1 MNGSDIH
8 DPFAPPQVTTGE
20 EPQVLDPALAQGKP
34 KKSLAVFGMV
44 IALTA
49 VGAWVLWPEHKPV
62 GQKIKVENSAASQQQ
77 ASQQSKNF
85 MAQLE
90 QQAGGGIPVPSA
102 STAVGSGTP
111 KPAIAGPVPAF
122 PYGNASGP
130 SLTQMT
136 PEEKAKQRREQIWA
150 ASPSVPGLHLMAGG
164 SGTDAGNGGL
174 QNANGVEGSIQSQ
187 IEQAR
192 ARLASMSP
200 QAAAQEALRKLQAQQ
215 SSGEASMLAAA
226 QQASAEKQS
235 PNDQFLKAHQQDDGA
250 SPILEHAAYTSPVLM
265 QGTVIRAVTVSG
277 IDTDLPGSITARV
290 TSNVYGSVNAQH
302 LLIPMGSILIGR
314 YSSDFKVGQSRVL
327 VAMTRLI
334 LPDGKWISLAG
345 TPATDGE
352 GMSGMPADVN
362 NHFFKMFGA
371 SFIIGAASLLL
382 PNSQQSVT
390 VNMGTTGSQTGGTVF
405 AQSLQQTVQ
414 TLLQRNLNIP
424 PTGTVD
430 PGTPFLFMV
439 SRDMLM
445 QPYRSQ

>member
-8 DPFAPPQVTTGE
+8 DPFSPPQVAAAEGA
-20 EPQVLDPALAQGKP
+20 QVLDPALAQGKP

-44 IALTA
+44 IALAA
-49 VGAWVLWPEHKPV
+49 VGAWVLWPEHKPA

-90 QQAGGGIPVPSA
+90 QQAGAPIPAPSS
-102 STAVGSGTP
+102 STAVGAAVP

-150 ASPSVPGLHLMAGG
+150 ASPSVPGLHLMQGGVGAGTG
-164 SGTDAGNGGL
+164 SGGQDGASGTD
-174 QNANGVEGSIQSQ
+174 GSIQSQ
-187 IEQAR
+187 IALAK
-192 ARLASMSP
+192 ARLAAMNP
-200 QAAAQEALRKLQAQQ
+200 QAAVQSALNQFHAQQ
-215 SSGEASMLAAA
+215 PSGAADMLAASQMADA
-226 QQASAEKQS
+226 QKQS
-235 PNDQFLKAHQQDDGA
+235 PNERFLAGQQQDETA

-302 LLIPMGSILIGR
+302 LLIPMGSILIGK

-405 AQSLQQTVQ
+405 AQSLQQTVR

>member
-1 MNGSDIH
+1 VNGSDIH
-8 DPFAPPQVTTGE
+8 DPFASPAAAAGGEPPA
-20 EPQVLDPALAQGKP
+20 LDPALAQGKP

-44 IALTA
+44 IALIA
-49 VGAWVLWPEHKPV
+49 VGAWVLWPEHKYAA
-62 GQKIKVENSAASQQQ
+62 QKVKVQNTATSQQQ

-90 QQAGGGIPVPSA
+90 QQAGANIPAPSA
-102 STAVGSGTP
+102 STAVGSGAA
-111 KPAIAGPVPAF
+111 KPALAGPVPAF

-150 ASPSVPGLHLMAGG
+150 ASPSVPGLHLMQGGAGIG
-164 SGTDAGNGGL
+164 SGGQQDASG
-174 QNANGVEGSIQSQ
+174 ADGSIQSQ
-187 IEQAR
+187 IALAK
-192 ARLASMSP
+192 ARLAAMNP
-200 QAAAQEALRKLQAQQ
+200 QAAVQSALNQFHAQQ
-215 SSGEASMLAAA
+215 PSGGADMLAAA
-226 QQASAEKQS
+226 QMADAQKQS
-235 PNDQFLKAHQQDDGA
+235 PNERFLAGQQQGESA
-250 SPILEHAAYTSPVLM
+250 APILEHAAYTSPVLM

-302 LLIPMGSILIGR
+302 LLIPMGSILIGK

-334 LPDGKWISLAG
+334 LPDGRWISLAG

-382 PNSQQSVT
+382 PSSQQNIT

>member
-1 MNGSDIH
+1 MNGSDVQ
-8 DPFAPPQVTTGE
+8 DPFAAPSQAAGGDQQPL
-20 EPQVLDPALAQGKP
+20 LDPALAQGKP

-44 IALTA
+44 IALA
-49 VGAWVLWPEHKPV
+49 VVAAWVLWPSDKY
-62 GQKIKVENSAASQQQ
+62 AAKNVAVNNTTNQQQ

-85 MAQLE
+85 MAQLG
-90 QQAGGGIPVPSA
+90 QQAGGTIPVPSA
-102 STAVGSGTP
+102 STPIGAP
-111 KPAIAGPVPAF
+111 KPVLAGPVPVF

-130 SLTQMT
+130 SMSQMT
-136 PEEKAKQRREQIWA
+136 PAQKARLRREQIWA
-150 ASPSVPGLHLMAGG
+150 STPSVSGLHLMRGG
-164 SGTDAGNGGL
+164 NNAESGNDGPKGAHDA
-174 QNANGVEGSIQSQ
+174 ESSIQRQ
-187 IEQAR
+187 IDQAK
-192 ARLASMSP
+192 ARLASMNP
-200 QAAAQEALRKLQAQQ
+200 QAAAQEALSKLN
-215 SSGEASMLAAA
+215 A
-226 QQASAEKQS
+226 QQAGGGGANLLAAEQQANAQQQS
-235 PNDQFLKAHQQDDGA
+235 PNERFLSAQQQDASA

-290 TSNVYGSVNAQH
+290 TSDVYGSVNAQH
-302 LLIPMGSILIGR
+302 LLIPMGSILIGK

-334 LPDGKWISLAG
+334 LPNGKWISLAG
-345 TPATDGE
+345 TPGTDGE

-382 PNSQQSVT
+382 PNSQQNVT
-390 VNMGTTGSQTGGTVF
+390 VNMGTTGSQTGGTVL

-445 QPYRSQ
+445 QPYRSH